1 MYSMPKIVE
10 KSNTES
16 NTEIDSL
23 KIRIPTDKIQITDSK
38 LIGTKITILEETA
51 EVLREFKD
59 NALKFSNNGIST
71 RFAIETMPIDS
82 RGRTVEFLTILVN
95 SKLLKSR
102 YLEGITKENI
112 REVYNEIQNY
122 NVVKFSFAA
131 FMQGACTDIDFK
143 TDTRLTIPLF
153 TDDNIKNYNE
163 IKNLHDFFAK
173 SFLKLANE
181 YDESITHAEILERM
195 EQTTGR
201 LPFMRNGDYKG
212 LHCHSGAS
220 MVAVYYLDCVDNDK
234 DGGKLIFHDPAF
246 NQVIKTR
253 PKSKMSIE
261 TEKNTIIIVPAHV
274 WHEVTPYYG
283 EEDRLAVVMNISFP
297 YR

>member
-1 MYSMPKIVE
+1 MIKTIFPIKMLHELHNINE
-10 KSNTES
+10 EES
-16 NTEIDSL
+16 
-23 KIRIPTDKIQITDSK
+23 
-38 LIGTKITILEETA
+38 
-51 EVLREFKD
+51 
-59 NALKFSNNGIST
+59 ST
-71 RFAIETMPIDS
+71 LNSVCQAIFRNHLAMAGLSYQD
-82 RGRTVEFLTILVN
+82 GGDDGVH
-95 SKLLKSR
+95 
-102 YLEGITKENI
+102 
-112 REVYNEIQNY
+112 
-122 NVVKFSFAA
+122 
-131 FMQGACTDIDFK
+131 
-143 TDTRLTIPLF
+143 IPLF

-163 IKNLHDFFAK
+163 IKILHDFFAK

-181 YDESITHAEILERM
+181 YDESITHTEILERM

-261 TEKNTIIIVPAHV
+261 TEKNTIIIVGSAYSTQA
-274 WHEVTPYYG
+274 TP
-283 EEDRLAVVMNISFP
+283 EDLKSLFVFSKNHNLITESKNNLSILFIYSIIFYFCQCISFFKQIF
-297 YR
+297 

>member
-1 MYSMPKIVE
+1 MIKTIFPIKMLHELHNINE
-10 KSNTES
+10 EES
-16 NTEIDSL
+16 
-23 KIRIPTDKIQITDSK
+23 
-38 LIGTKITILEETA
+38 
-51 EVLREFKD
+51 
-59 NALKFSNNGIST
+59 ST
-71 RFAIETMPIDS
+71 LNSVCQAIFRNHLAMAGLSYQD
-82 RGRTVEFLTILVN
+82 GGDDGVH
-95 SKLLKSR
+95 
-102 YLEGITKENI
+102 
-112 REVYNEIQNY
+112 
-122 NVVKFSFAA
+122 
-131 FMQGACTDIDFK
+131 
-143 TDTRLTIPLF
+143 IPLF

-163 IKNLHDFFAK
+163 IKILNNFFAK

-181 YDESITHAEILERM
+181 YDESITHTEILERM

-297 YR
+297 SR